1 MIDPITLEP
10 IYKNSIYAVSIHKQL
25 YCANSLI
32 DSIIYSYKENKIPT
46 IPHNREPYTE
56 EILQNIYNKSDKEHK
71 SKIIIDLMKIIK
83 FPIKIQKQIVC
94 LTNKQQKIIF
104 NCLDQEIITDKQII
118 NIIELNIAV
127 LYISIMF
134 DKLIDSILESIDNLI
149 GIISKISDEIL
160 NEIIFDSIIKL
171 EIITIIDN
179 NLLD

>member
-10 IYKNSIYAVSIHKQL
+10 IYKDSINAVSIYKQL

-32 DSIIYSYKENKIPT
+32 DSIIYSYKKNIIPT

-56 EILQNIYNKSDKEHK
+56 EILQNIYNKSDDEHK
-71 SKIIIDLMKIIK
+71 SEIIIDLMKIIK
-83 FPIKIQKQIVC
+83 FPMKIQKQIVC

-104 NCLDQEIITDKQII
+104 NCLDQEIITDKQLIT
-118 NIIELNIAV
+118 IIELNIAI
-127 LYISIMF
+127 LYVSIML

-171 EIITIIDN
+171 ELIAIIDN
-179 NLLD
+179 NSLD

>member
-25 YCANSLI
+25 YCANCLI
-32 DSIIYSYKENKIPT
+32 DSIIYSYKENIIPT

-56 EILQNIYNKSDKEHK
+56 EILQNIYNKSDEEHK
-71 SKIIIDLMKIIK
+71 SEIIIQLMKIIK

-104 NCLDQEIITDKQII
+104 NCLDQEIISDEQII
-118 NIIELNIAV
+118 TIIELHIGI
-127 LYISIMF
+127 LYVSFML
-134 DKLIDSILESIDNLI
+134 DKLIDSILESIYNLI

-171 EIITIIDN
+171 ELIAIIDN

>member
-32 DSIIYSYKENKIPT
+32 DLIIYYYNQNIIPT
-46 IPHNREPYTE
+46 IPHNREPFTE
-56 EILQNIYNKSDKEHK
+56 EILQNIYNKSDDEHK
-71 SKIIIDLMKIIK
+71 SEIIIKLMKIIK

-94 LTNKQQKIIF
+94 LTNKQQTIIY
-104 NCLDQEIITDKQII
+104 NCLDQEIISDKQLIT
-118 NIIELNIAV
+118 IIELNIAI
-127 LYISIMF
+127 LYVSIML

-171 EIITIIDN
+171 ELIAIIDN

>member
-10 IYKNSIYAVSIHKQL
+10 INKNSIYAVSIHKQL

-32 DSIIYSYKENKIPT
+32 DLIIYYYNQNIIPT
-46 IPHNREPYTE
+46 IPHNREPFTE
-56 EILQNIYNKSDKEHK
+56 EILQNIYNKSDDEHK
-71 SKIIIDLMKIIK
+71 SEIIIKLMKIIK

-94 LTNKQQKIIF
+94 LTNKQQTIIY
-104 NCLDQEIITDKQII
+104 NCLDQEIISDKQLIT
-118 NIIELNIAV
+118 IIELNIAI
-127 LYISIMF
+127 LYVSIML

-171 EIITIIDN
+171 ELIAIIDN

>member
-32 DSIIYSYKENKIPT
+32 DSIIYSYKENIIPT

-56 EILQNIYNKSDKEHK
+56 EILQNIYNKSDDEHK
-71 SKIIIDLMKIIK
+71 SEIIIKLMKIIK
-83 FPIKIQKQIVC
+83 FPINIQKQIVC
-94 LTNKQQKIIF
+94 LSNKQQTIIY
-104 NCLDQEIITDKQII
+104 NCLDKEIISDKQII
-118 NIIELNIAV
+118 SIIELQITL
-127 LYISIMF
+127 LYVSLML
-134 DKLIDSILESIDNLI
+134 DKLIDSILESIDNFI
-149 GIISKISDEIL
+149 GIIPKISDEIL

-171 EIITIIDN
+171 ELIAIIDN

>member
-32 DSIIYSYKENKIPT
+32 DSIIYYYKENIIPT

-56 EILQNIYNKSDKEHK
+56 EILQNIYNKSDDEHK
-71 SKIIIDLMKIIK
+71 SEIIIKLMKIIK
-83 FPIKIQKQIVC
+83 FPINIQKQIVC
-94 LTNKQQKIIF
+94 LSNKQQTIIY
-104 NCLDQEIITDKQII
+104 NCLDKEIISDKQII
-118 NIIELNIAV
+118 SIIELQITL
-127 LYISIMF
+127 LYVSLML
-134 DKLIDSILESIDNLI
+134 DKLIDSILESIDNFI
-149 GIISKISDEIL
+149 GIIPKISDEIL

-171 EIITIIDN
+171 ELIAIIDN

>member
-32 DSIIYSYKENKIPT
+32 DSIIYSYKENIIPT

-56 EILQNIYNKSDKEHK
+56 EILQNIYNKSDEEHK
-71 SKIIIDLMKIIK
+71 SEIIIRLMKIIN

-104 NCLDQEIITDKQII
+104 NCLDQKIITDKQII
-118 NIIELNIAV
+118 TIIELHITL
-127 LYISIMF
+127 LYVSNML

-149 GIISKISDEIL
+149 GIIPKISDEIL
-160 NEIIFDSIIKL
+160 NGIIFDSIIKL
-171 EIITIIDN
+171 ELITIIDN